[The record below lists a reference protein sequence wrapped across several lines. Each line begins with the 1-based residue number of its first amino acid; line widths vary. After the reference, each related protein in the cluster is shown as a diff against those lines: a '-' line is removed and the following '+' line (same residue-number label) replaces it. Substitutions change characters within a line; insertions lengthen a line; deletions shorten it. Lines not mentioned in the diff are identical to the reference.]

1 MGRTGRARTG
11 AGPTLA
17 VVAREAGVSV
27 PTASKVVNG
36 REDVAPETRRR
47 VTEALDRLG
56 YVRRPRFDGA
66 GMTPPVDLVVNA
78 LDDSASGVVL
88 HGAEEAAHDAGLE
101 VVVRAAHTRTGS
113 ERPGRAWLER
123 LALRGSAGVLFH
135 LAEPSAAQYAWLE
148 QHRVPFALIDP
159 ACEPPPGAVSV
170 GGANW
175 QGGVTATEHLLAL
188 GHERIAV
195 VAGPP
200 GRTLSGRARL
210 AGHRSALA
218 SAGVRHRPEYV
229 RHADG
234 PDSADEAAVRRRMRE
249 LLDLPEP
256 PTAVFVCSDR
266 MTPGV
271 YGALAE
277 RGLRVPDDMSVV
289 GFDDLPEARWLAPAL
304 TTVRQPLAEMAATA
318 LRLLL
323 RMRDGHRPE
332 STRTELSTRLV
343 ERASTA
349 PPPRASALPP
359 PPPPPGR
366 PAAVLL
372 GGAAPWREVS
382 GPPRPS

>member
-1 MGRTGRARTG
+1 MVRSGGAGMT

-56 YVRRPRFDGA
+56 YIRRPRFDGA
-66 GMTPPVDLVVNA
+66 RSPRLVDLVVHS
-78 LDDSASGVVL
+78 LGDSASGAVL

-101 VVVRAAHTRTGS
+101 IVVSAALTRDRAGRP
-113 ERPGRAWLER
+113 ERERAWLDK
-123 LALRGSAGVLFH
+123 LVLRGSAGVLFH
-135 LAEPSAAQYAWLE
+135 LVEPAGPQYAWLE

-159 ACEPPPGAVSV
+159 VHEPPPGAVSV

-175 QGGVTATEHLLAL
+175 QGGVTATEHLLSL
-188 GHERIAV
+188 GHERVAVIA
-195 VAGPP
+195 GRRRTMP
-200 GRTLSGRARL
+200 GAARVSGY
-210 AGHRSALA
+210 RSALA
-218 SAGVRHRPEYV
+218 AAGLSHRPEYV
-229 RHADG
+229 RHTG
-234 PDSADEAAVRRRMRE
+234 PDETAARRRMRE

-256 PTAVFVCSDR
+256 PTAVFLCSDR
-266 MTPGV
+266 MAFGV
-271 YGALAE
+271 YEALAE
-277 RGLRVPDDMSVV
+277 RGLRVPEDMSVV
-289 GFDDLPEARWLAPAL
+289 GFDDLPEARWPAPAL

-323 RMRDGHRPE
+323 RMKDGHRPE

-349 PPPRASALPP
+349 PPGSR
-359 PPPPPGR
+359 PGGR
-366 PAAVLL
+366 
-372 GGAAPWREVS
+372 G
-382 GPPRPS
+382 